1 MNENKKQALKMF
13 LDYIFEENGKTTE
26 IETIVETYVHK
37 KLKDYFDI
45 VANKIDE
52 IDDETKKL
60 KKDFIEA
67 NKKIVND
74 SERAPEKAAP
84 LPNAQRCDRRL
95 HEYASID
102 MTKSIL
108 DCLPVMT
115 SDECDEYFQEIKDKC
130 KGISSRDIYSKLSDE
145 ATPRLIAEKLN
156 VAPAGITKYFKRI
169 EKRDDIRCTRVNSN
183 PKSPK
188 IFVKIIDQPKP
199 KEPRIIVESE
209 SDVYEF
215 KNKLSN
221 PGYDLI
227 NNKYIKPKKG
237 KGKHESLEITIDVL
251 DGLNKLISNRDD
263 FTNTVHDTCIV
274 YLEDE
279 GLNPDCFDEWI
290 YHLIKGHFD
299 KVLSD
304 YAVYVDSVVNV
315 HFEVYN
321 DCLWINGRDTKLNV
335 GTVNQI
341 ISGIPFGFDD
351 DIEKYTKELIDTYIM
366 CPSDCIRCIVSNY
379 DNYSLTSLL
388 KKNTGFVEN
397 NPQKRE
403 EKGIIQ

>member
-26 IETIVETYVHK
+26 IETIVETYVNK

-52 IDDETKKL
+52 INDETKKL

-74 SERAPEKAAP
+74 SERDPEKAAP
-84 LPNAQRCDRRL
+84 LPNAQRFDRRL
-95 HEYASID
+95 PKYASID

-145 ATPRLIAEKLN
+145 ATPRLIADKLN
-156 VAPAGITKYFKRI
+156 IAQAGITKYFKRI
-169 EKRDDIRCTRVNSN
+169 EKRDDIRCTRVTNN

-199 KEPRIIVESE
+199 KEPRIIVETE

-215 KNKLSN
+215 KNKPSN

-304 YAVYVDSVVNV
+304 YAVYIDSVVNV

-397 NPQKRE
+397 NPQKRK